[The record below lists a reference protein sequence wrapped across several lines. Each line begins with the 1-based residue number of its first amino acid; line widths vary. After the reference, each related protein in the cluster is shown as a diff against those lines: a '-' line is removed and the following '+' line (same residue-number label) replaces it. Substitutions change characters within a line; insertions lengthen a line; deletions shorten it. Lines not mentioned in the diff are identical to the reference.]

1 MVGLLIAETLSA
13 LPKMS
18 DSVGPACVSEHGGRL
33 CEHGGRLCERGG
45 QDRKSRSFYKSW
57 L

>member
-18 DSVGPACVSEHGGRL
+18 DTVGPACVSEHGGCLCVRGARL
-33 CEHGGRLCERGG
+33 YEHGG